1 MAKVGLGPGHS
12 VLDGDPVPLP
22 AKQGRAP
29 NFRPISVVAKQPR
42 RLCLRCGPSSPPL
55 KGHGPQLSG
64 NVRCGQT
71 AGWTKTPLGMEVGLG
86 LGDFVLGTYRNSES
100 DTRYSDSP
108 IVPGPVNSNGNRQTS
123 TSRVSKTRE
132 RILMKLGIYKYVGV

>member
-12 VLDGDPVPLP
+12 VLDGEPVPLP

-86 LGDFVLGTYRNSES
+86 LGDFVLGTYRNS
-100 DTRYSDSP
+100 DTRYPDSP